1 MKKSCFIQ
9 AVVVLTI
16 LVAAAIYI
24 IQYKLDDWFIKPTK
38 NILLSEAVKD
48 WDKEVKHIHES
59 AQKDSLKALLI
70 YYIDNIKS
78 MEDVVN
84 LEEENFLEE
93 FNLVIEDSLITSKE
107 ISKLTLLLKKEQNEK
122 SKSSRN

>member
-59 AQKDSLKALLI
+59 AEKDSLKALLI

-84 LEEENFLEE
+84 LEEENFLKE

>member
-70 YYIDNIKS
+70 YYIENIKS

-84 LEEENFLEE
+84 LEEENFLKE

>member
-38 NILLSEAVKD
+38 NIVLSEAVKD

-84 LEEENFLEE
+84 LEEENFLKE

>member
-84 LEEENFLEE
+84 LEEENFLKE
-93 FNLVIEDSLITSKE
+93 FNLVIKDSLITSKE